1 MNLLIE
7 KRTEIMKQIA
17 LKITSVC
24 FALILLLF
32 AVTAVSAE
40 EGAQTAAQLTI
51 NDEAKVNVG
60 DTVKFTLY
68 LSEVKDPVIGFEMRI
83 FYDNAFLEYQEK
95 SLDFEKFEVVFFNES
110 IAGRI
115 PMNWTDFT
123 HPADFSNKSVFLSA
137 DFKVLKGGNAD
148 ISYFITEIYGED
160 MTYLKSYKW
169 TYDITV
175 NDEKLI
181 SDGVLPVS
189 QDKNTLDKNQG
200 SFINYADGMGEENSP
215 NSIEDHPAVV
225 GALGNNQKYEGATYN
240 VYEQE
245 VQAVT
250 KVVTKNSGKEK
261 GGMSSTLI
269 LIIIAIPVLVVL
281 VGTALFLVNKS
292 NKKPSDLEK

>member
-1 MNLLIE
+1 
-7 KRTEIMKQIA
+7 MKQIA

-24 FALILLLF
+24 FVLVLLLF
-32 AVTAVSAE
+32 AVTVVSAE
-40 EGAQTAAQLTI
+40 EVQSTAAKIAENGDTSSQLTI

-83 FYDNAFLEYQEK
+83 FYDNEFLEYQEK

-123 HPADFSNKSVFLSA
+123 HPADFSDKSVFLSA

-181 SDGVLPVS
+181 TDGVLPVS

-200 SFINYADGMGEENSP
+200 SFINYVDGMGEENSP
-215 NSIEDHPAVV
+215 NSVKDHPAVV
-225 GALGNNQKYEGATYN
+225 GALGNNQNYEGVTYN

-245 VQAVT
+245 VQDIT
-250 KVVTKNSGKEK
+250 KVVTKDSEKEK

-269 LIIIAIPVLVVL
+269 FIIIAIPVLVVL
-281 VGTALFLVNKS
+281 IGVALFLVNKN
-292 NKKPSDLEK
+292 NKKPGDLEE